1 MAGEEEVKV
10 FGFRSGSYS
19 RRVELAFK
27 LKGVDY
33 EHIDEDLLN
42 NNKSDL
48 LLKYNPIY
56 QKVPVL
62 VHNGKP
68 ISESRVIL
76 EYIDETWTQ
85 NYAILPTDPYE
96 RALARFWA
104 KYIDE
109 KVVPAIEK
117 AFRSNEEEREK
128 RIEEA
133 QEMLE
138 PLEKELQNKLF
149 FGGDKI
155 GFVDIVGLVIP
166 GWMHASQEAA
176 GFEVLTIHKFP
187 NLNRWIQD
195 YLNHSV
201 AKEVLPQKD
210 FLVAFLSKV
219 VFGRNN

>member
-1 MAGEEEVKV
+1 M
-10 FGFRSGSYS
+10 
-19 RRVELAFK
+19 
-27 LKGVDY
+27 
-33 EHIDEDLLN
+33 
-42 NNKSDL
+42 
-48 LLKYNPIY
+48 
-56 QKVPVL
+56 
-62 VHNGKP
+62 
-68 ISESRVIL
+68 
-76 EYIDETWTQ
+76 
-85 NYAILPTDPYE
+85 
-96 RALARFWA
+96 
-104 KYIDE
+104 
-109 KVVPAIEK
+109 PAIEK

>member
-1 MAGEEEVKV
+1 M
-10 FGFRSGSYS
+10 
-19 RRVELAFK
+19 
-27 LKGVDY
+27 
-33 EHIDEDLLN
+33 
-42 NNKSDL
+42 
-48 LLKYNPIY
+48 
-56 QKVPVL
+56 
-62 VHNGKP
+62 
-68 ISESRVIL
+68 
-76 EYIDETWTQ
+76 
-85 NYAILPTDPYE
+85 
-96 RALARFWA
+96 
-104 KYIDE
+104 
-109 KVVPAIEK
+109 PAIEK

-201 AKEVLPQKD
+201 AKEVLPKKD
-210 FLVAFLSKV
+210 VLVAFLKNV
-219 VFGRNN
+219 VFSTKN